1 MFELTEIADR
11 GDISDRVFPIVLS
24 DAQLSKPL
32 KRIGYVKHWEDETK
46 ALDEAMNSVGNQ
58 HLEGIR
64 ETIDLYTKIRI
75 TVAKL
80 MDILG
85 DMNAL
90 TVEDHRETNFA
101 AFFETLERRLSR

>member
-1 MFELTEIADR
+1 MQEHPAKPQPHTSLRTKSQVMTELHRDHIH
-11 GDISDRVFPIVLS
+11 I
-24 DAQLSKPL
+24 
-32 KRIGYVKHWEDETK
+32 
-46 ALDEAMNSVGNQ
+46 
-58 HLEGIR
+58 
-64 ETIDLYTKIRI
+64 
-75 TVAKL
+75 AKL